1 METLKTIKYKGCE
14 IKIHPDS
21 DPMNPMEDWD
31 AMGEV
36 RSFSRRHHNSVK
48 DQDEA
53 ERLME
58 QHPLHVKLSYFEH
71 GNCLWM
77 VMGDERPGV
86 EWQWDGTRFAGLWIP
101 NKEALNNIHVKT
113 LSALV
118 KPRGEV
124 LYLSD
129 KNPDGTVKEG
139 RLNIITALL
148 DGQVWKKGFKTFEEA
163 YRALGRKLKVPM
175 NKEAMEEPL
184 RRASREYARECVETY
199 SQWCNGEVYG
209 YTTEMPDGSDGD
221 SCWGYYGWEFEENG
235 LLDEAKSSID
245 YYWEQKLQEH
255 QKRLKI
261 QIKNRVPLACRQP
274 VELYART

>member
-1 METLKTIKYKGCE
+1 METLKKIKYRGCT
-14 IKIHPDS
+14 IRIHQDT

-48 DQDEA
+48 SQEEA

-58 QHPLHVKLSYFEH
+58 ENPLHVKLSYFEH

-101 NKEALNNIHVKT
+101 NKEAMENIRVRAFAK
-113 LSALV
+113 LFEGIGFVQYRS
-118 KPRGEV
+118 E
-124 LYLSD
+124 

-139 RLNIITALL
+139 RLNIITAVLA
-148 DGQVWKKGFKTFEEA
+148 DGTPLKGGFKNFEEG
-163 YRALGRKLKVPM
+163 YRFLGRKFKVPM
-175 NKEAMEEPL
+175 NAKALEEPI
-184 RRASREYARECVETY
+184 RRASREYARNCVETY

-209 YTTEMPDGSDGD
+209 YTIEMADGSDGD
-221 SCWGYYGWEFEENG
+221 SCWGYYGWDFEKNG
-235 LLDEAKSSID
+235 LLESAQSSID
-245 YYWEQKLQEH
+245 YELKKLKEQHFNKL
-255 QKRLKI
+255 KT
-261 QIKNRVPLACRQP
+261 QIRNHVPLSHREPLQLHA
-274 VELYART
+274 